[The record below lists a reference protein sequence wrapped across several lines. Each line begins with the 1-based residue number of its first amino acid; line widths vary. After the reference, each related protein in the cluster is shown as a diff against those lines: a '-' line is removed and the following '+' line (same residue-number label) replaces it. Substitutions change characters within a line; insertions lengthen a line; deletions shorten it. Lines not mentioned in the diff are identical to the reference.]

1 MTELDAVRLM
11 VRLSGKGDV
20 TRLTGVDSTDLAG
33 RAQRTLRDKSLM
45 LQSRGWHF
53 NSLRR
58 VTLEPDANGFIEIPT
73 NYVYV
78 DSDWCDILIDVTEFG
93 SRLYNLDDNTSVFTS
108 SITVDAIFVMEFDCL
123 PYWFKNYVAHAAA
136 ADFVFNQTSEPSR
149 GDLLRHQHITQ
160 LMLRAKGIADANNLR
175 ASDLTVLN
183 DGRRRTHLG
192 TKFGQAGSDRR

>member
-1 MTELDAVRLM
+1 MNELDAVRLM

-20 TRLTGVDSTDLAG
+20 SRLTGIDSTDMAG
-33 RAQRTLRDKSLM
+33 RAQRTLYDKSLA

-58 VTLEPDANGFIEIPT
+58 ITLEPDANGYVDIPS

-78 DSDWCDILIDVTEFG
+78 DSSWCDVAIDVTEFG
-93 SRLYNLDDNTSVFTS
+93 SRLYNLDDNTAVFTS
-108 SITVDAIFVMEFDCL
+108 SITVDAIYVMEFDCL
-123 PYWFKNYVAHAAA
+123 PFWFKNYVAHAAA
-136 ADFVFNQTSEPSR
+136 MDFVMNQTAEPSR
-149 GDLLRHQHITQ
+149 GDMLRYDHCRR
-160 LMLRAKGIADANNLR
+160 LMLQYKGIADANNLR

-192 TKFGQAGSDRR
+192 TAFGQAGSDRR